1 MEYRSGKMEY
11 LVMEELFSGI
21 YKDKTILI
29 TGHTGFKGSW
39 LTLWLKQLGA
49 EVTGYSLKEHPN
61 SDHFFALRLDVRN
74 IFADI
79 RDRDTLLKTIAE
91 LKPDIIFHL
100 AAQSLVRESYRD
112 PAVTY
117 ETNVIGTLNVLE
129 AVRNCESVSA
139 VINVTSDKV
148 YENREWGR
156 GYRETDHLGGYD
168 PYSSSK
174 ACSEIL
180 TSSYRNSFFED
191 NDRKTLIAS
200 ARAGN
205 VIGGGDWAQERLLP
219 DIAKSV
225 IEGNRVKIRSPK
237 SVRPWQHVLEPL
249 SGYLLLGQKLLEG
262 KREFASA
269 WNFGPENSSCINVQE
284 VTKFIRQYWD
294 KVEMV
299 IDEEQGKFHEAGL
312 LKLDSSKASLDLDW
326 APVWDIDKTVKKTVE
341 WYDEYITAKKINS
354 DGDIVDYVNN
364 AKAMELP
371 WC

>member
-1 MEYRSGKMEY
+1 MED
-11 LVMEELFSGI
+11 LFSGI
-21 YKDKTILI
+21 YKDKTIFI

-49 EVTGYSLKEHPN
+49 KVTGYSLKEHPS
-61 SDHFFALRLDVRN
+61 SDHFFTLKLDVQN

-79 RDRDTLLKTIAE
+79 RDRDTLIKAIAE

-117 ETNVIGTLNVLE
+117 ETNVLGTLNVLE
-129 AVRNCESVSA
+129 AARNCESVRA

-148 YENREWGR
+148 YKNREWSR

-180 TSSYRNSFFED
+180 TSSYRNSFFE
-191 NDRKTLIAS
+191 NSDRKTLIAS

-205 VIGGGDWAQERLLP
+205 VIGGGDWANERLMP

-225 IEGNRVKIRSPK
+225 IEGNKVKIRSPK

-269 WNFGPENSSCINVQE
+269 WNFGPGNASCIDVHE
-284 VTKFIRQYWD
+284 VIKLIKQYWD
-294 KVEMV
+294 KVEVV
-299 IDEEQGKFHEAGL
+299 IDKEQDKFHEAGL
-312 LKLDSSKASLDLDW
+312 LKLDSSKASLDLGW
-326 APVWDIDKTVKKTVE
+326 APVWDIDKTIKKTVE
-341 WYDEYITAKKINS
+341 WYDEYITAKKISSNE
-354 DGDIVDYVNN
+354 DIVNYVND
-364 AKAMELP
+364 AKAMKLS